1 MKISIKIFLIIFL
14 SLVYYWCSPVPPSP
28 PYADSEPP
36 AFLFYQRAL
45 FYVENNE
52 FEKALSQLDTA
63 IAMKPEYAQ
72 FYYAQ
77 GQVFELMGNYIS
89 ALVSYEK
96 AIQYKSY
103 YPDTW
108 KKLANL
114 YMRVGQYE
122 KASQV
127 LRDLTDDQPDS
138 LQYEL
143 ALAES
148 YVFDQKPQLALE
160 RLNYYEK
167 QGGKSLDK
175 IRLQGMAYFVQD
187 NFERAIDLLDKYII
201 AVPQN
206 YLAIKYLGIACI
218 KVGKSEKGISALNR
232 ALQLDP
238 DDPEIYVFR
247 AQYFSQMNKV
257 EAAAEQYQHALLM
270 DDSNTLVL
278 LENSKFLL
286 SRGDT
291 LTAGKL
297 LQKALINKENCWE
310 CCKFLGIIADEQGRD
325 QEALQYLQK
334 YLSNI
339 YYPDPEVE
347 KRVKNIRAS
356 EQKNK

>member
-1 MKISIKIFLIIFL
+1 MKIGIKIFLIIFF
-14 SLVYYWCSPVPPSP
+14 SLAHYRCSPVPPSH

-36 AFLFYQRAL
+36 AFLFYKRAL
-45 FYVENNE
+45 FYVENDE

-63 IAMKPEYAQ
+63 IAMKPEFAQ

-77 GQVFELMGNYIS
+77 GQVFELMENYIS

-96 AIQYKSY
+96 AIRYQSH

-108 KKLANL
+108 KKLVHL
-114 YMRVGQYE
+114 YMRVGQYD
-122 KASQV
+122 KASQM
-127 LRDLTDDQPDS
+127 LRNLTDDQPDS

-148 YVFDQKPQLALE
+148 YIFDQKPLLALE
-160 RLNYYEK
+160 RLSYYEK

-187 NFERAIDLLDKYII
+187 NFEKAIDLLDKYVAAI
-201 AVPQN
+201 PQN
-206 YLAIKYLGIACI
+206 YLALKYLGIACI
-218 KVGKSEKGISALNR
+218 KVGKSEKGVSALNR
-232 ALQLDP
+232 ALQLNP
-238 DDPEIYVFR
+238 EDPEIYLFR
-247 AQYFSQMNKV
+247 AQYFLQMNKV
-257 EAAAEQYQHALLM
+257 EAAAEQYQHALLI
-270 DDSNTLVL
+270 DESNTLVL

-291 LTAGKL
+291 LTAEKL
-297 LQKALINKENCWE
+297 LQKALAIKENCWE
-310 CCKFLGIIADEQGRD
+310 CYKFLGIIADEQGRD
-325 QEALQYLQK
+325 LEALQYLQK

-339 YYPDPEVE
+339 YHPDLEVE
-347 KRVKNIRAS
+347 KRLKNLRAV